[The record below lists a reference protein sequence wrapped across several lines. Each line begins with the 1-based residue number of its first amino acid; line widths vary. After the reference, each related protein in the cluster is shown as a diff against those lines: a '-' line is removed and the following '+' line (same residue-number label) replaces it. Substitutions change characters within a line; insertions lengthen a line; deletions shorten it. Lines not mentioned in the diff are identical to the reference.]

1 MDRLTRHQLKQDE
14 FRNVFEQF
22 EEFFKQ
28 HYREILNATILVV
41 VVVGL
46 AGGLKYYTNRQ
57 EAQANADLGAAL
69 QTFRAYAGQ
78 PAPGAMDP
86 GGPSFATAQEK
97 YKKALGQFQ
106 AVVDN
111 YKMIPRPKA
120 VAIARYQMG
129 VCQALLEDHAAAIPT
144 LQEASQGR
152 DPEVASLAKFALASE
167 LAKTG
172 KLPEAAKLFQ
182 ELADHPTL
190 SVPKASALLA
200 QADAYRAS
208 QPTLARQIYER
219 VEKEFA
225 ANSAVSQAVK
235 QQIAS
240 LAP

>member
-1 MDRLTRHQLKQDE
+1 MKLSQVPLK
-14 FRNVFEQF
+14 
-22 EEFFKQ
+22 
-28 HYREILNATILVV
+28 EIECAGPVMRASTPYILE
-41 VVVGL
+41 
-46 AGGLKYYTNRQ
+46 Y
-57 EAQANADLGAAL
+57 D
-69 QTFRAYAGQ
+69 
-78 PAPGAMDP
+78 
-86 GGPSFATAQEK
+86 
-97 YKKALGQFQ
+97 
-106 AVVDN
+106 
-111 YKMIPRPKA
+111 
-120 VAIARYQMG
+120 
-129 VCQALLEDHAAAIPT
+129 
-144 LQEASQGR
+144 
-152 DPEVASLAKFALASE
+152 EVASLAKFALASE

-190 SVPKASALLA
+190 SVPKASTLLA